1 MQVIN
6 YKFSLSLSLIVLNR
20 NSVFKLGIIKLKDH
34 HLVEWGTCFI
44 KDKRSSRELSVKKVT
59 LFKVIAT
66 QQQQQQ
72 QKQQQQRIGDG

>member
-34 HLVEWGTCFI
+34 LLVEWGTCFI

-59 LFKVIAT
+59 LFKVITT

-72 QKQQQQRIGDG
+72 NSNNNE